1 MLYNEIRKNLKT
13 GDIIL
18 FSGKG
23 GISTGIK

>member
-23 GISTGIK
+23 EISTGIK